1 MERERAPRRNP
12 GRAPPADFSAA
23 DTWDDSL
30 EWPRSPAE
38 PPPSYDRRESERDA
52 SPSGSGRQ
60 PPNDEEEF
68 GARGERRESRY
79 GARED
84 FGYDDWA
91 TSEPRGAYDD
101 WRRSGRDGRSGPGWN
116 PAESLPGV
124 MGAATRAILAACSG
138 MSDVTARALAG
149 VFPRSVPMASL
160 RTLAYLLWGFLF
172 FVVFQRVISGFV
184 LVGGLLLLAIAVA
197 QGETSGGRDGDP
209 RDGRA
214 WGAAFGSRGSNF
226 DEFRDVRR
234 RERRRRRARDFFGA
248 APMMEWWNERAEYER
263 DFYGYPGGDDGDF
276 NDTAGAGAGD
286 DGYGYGFPSDASRA
300 EEEARRRSYDADGDF
315 VDVTPPAIDWS
326 KLADAARRAG
336 LASEFR
342 VVNEG
347 IKMAGEA
354 VRGFQGT
361 FEGAGGAGEA
371 GFSFSAAAAKET
383 GGFEGSRFEG
393 SRSAKEPADRADD
406 DGRADRSTGAALDD
420 DDASGDPPTV
430 VDVEARAV
438 PFDEW
443 FSRGSTDESDFSG
456 FSLKSDDDFDDAAGT
471 PSSSS
476 SSPPPPSTP
485 REGRAA
491 YRDPP
496 PRWTA
501 GTYRDPNASAREKP
515 RGEGR
520 NDWGAERRAE
530 WGYGAFGRDAG
541 APPGSDR
548 GGAGR
553 NRWREF
559 MTGRFYGEFQED
571 LIAARF
577 DVGAGVAV
585 EEEEKERGAR
595 RGRGGANS
603 DDDDDPGAGAVR

>member
-12 GRAPPADFSAA
+12 GRAQPADFSAA

-84 FGYDDWA
+84 FGYDDWVA
-91 TSEPRGAYDD
+91 SEPRGAYDD

-149 VFPRSVPMASL
+149 MFPRSVPMASL

-197 QGETSGGRDGDP
+197 QGETSGGHSWRDP

-263 DFYGYPGGDDGDF
+263 DFYGYPGGDDGDY
-276 NDTAGAGAGD
+276 NDTAGAGD
-286 DGYGYGFPSDASRA
+286 DGHGYGFPSDSSRA
-300 EEEARRRSYDADGDF
+300 EEEASARRRSYDSDGDF

-326 KLADAARRAG
+326 RLADAARRAG

-347 IKMAGEA
+347 INEGIKMAGDA

-371 GFSFSAAAAKET
+371 GFSFGNAATAKET
-383 GGFEGSRFEG
+383 GDFEG
-393 SRSAKEPADRADD
+393 SRSAKEPADRV
-406 DGRADRSTGAALDD
+406 DGLDRSMGAAPDDD
-420 DDASGDPPTV
+420 DDAGGQSSGDPTV

-443 FSRGSTDESDFSG
+443 FSRGSTDESDRG
-456 FSLKSDDDFDDAAGT
+456 FSLTSDDDAAGT

-476 SSPPPPSTP
+476 SSPPPPPP

-520 NDWGAERRAE
+520 DDWAERRAE

-577 DVGAGVAV
+577 DVGGGVAV
-585 EEEEKERGAR
+585 DEEDEEERGAK
-595 RGRGGANS
+595 RGRGANL